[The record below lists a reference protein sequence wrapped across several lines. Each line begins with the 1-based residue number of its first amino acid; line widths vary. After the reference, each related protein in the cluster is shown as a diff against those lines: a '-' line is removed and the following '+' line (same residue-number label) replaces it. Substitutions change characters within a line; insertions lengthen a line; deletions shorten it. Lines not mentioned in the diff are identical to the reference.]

1 MKDGKIYRIDTG
13 RLRSNITPS
22 GGKNPRSQRHLTK
35 KTEKEDILRVSL
47 SSYGMSVAMQYMQV
61 SIHKTG
67 RPLYARYMHASQQVK
82 LW

>member
-47 SSYGMSVAMQYMQV
+47 
-61 SIHKTG
+61 I
-67 RPLYARYMHASQQVK
+67 R
-82 LW
+82 